1 MIQYGNSDQ
10 GYIHN
15 FRYWMSNMSIFI
27 VCGTVFYRLQNVKR
41 FKLFENILDDGKRR
55 LWHFKVPTYI
65 FLKRKRISH
74 IKICLFYSLFIIK
87 YVIIFYVLQRVVNRI
102 LSNKRIQY
110 SLFSSTHLITN
121 SKYCAKKCWKIRE
134 MNENNN
140 DDVWNFMA
148 MNSNK
153 CEITNLL
160 WSMYEW
166 IEDHLHSDV
175 NKFIVNYKFLRFF
188 GAKFHHTF

>member
-1 MIQYGNSDQ
+1 
-10 GYIHN
+10 
-15 FRYWMSNMSIFI
+15 
-27 VCGTVFYRLQNVKR
+27 
-41 FKLFENILDDGKRR
+41 
-55 LWHFKVPTYI
+55 
-65 FLKRKRISH
+65 
-74 IKICLFYSLFIIK
+74 
-87 YVIIFYVLQRVVNRI
+87 
-102 LSNKRIQY
+102 
-110 SLFSSTHLITN
+110 
-121 SKYCAKKCWKIRE
+121 
-134 MNENNN
+134 MNENND

-153 CEITNLL
+153 CEITNLF